1 VPNLEVQIL
10 PEETHVSQDLR
21 MDRVRI
27 FVNPNN
33 KVSSAP
39 IIAWS
44 YIFY

>member
-1 VPNLEVQIL
+1 MPNLEVQIV

-27 FVNPNN
+27 FVNPDNQ
-33 KVSSAP
+33 VSSAP